1 MLANNW
7 SRTAHLGTTQ
17 LQYSPA
23 LVGFTVCL
31 SQPLKFNYPQCV
43 CTVVYGVGYSPFF
56 LLYTLDIT
64 VQPRLSGP
72 RLSGTSIIRTSQ
84 RPKNTI
90 PRMRR
95 RRDRWSFVGVV
106 IDSAMSYGL
115 YRLALAKI
123 DWPKYFSEHCWPW
136 SYCIGIVYS
145 LGIINQARNVGIS
158 VIRTVHLSGM
168 AAIGR
173 WTKGSG

>member
-1 MLANNW
+1 MCPANIYLCDW
-7 SRTAHLGTTQ
+7 SFETCHYWDREPLSDSRWESSLQCAARINARCVPTIMTT
-17 LQYSPA
+17 
-23 LVGFTVCL
+23 FT
-31 SQPLKFNYPQCV
+31 
-43 CTVVYGVGYSPFF
+43 T
-56 LLYTLDIT
+56 YTT

-84 RPKNTI
+84 RPKNTL

-106 IDSAMSYGL
+106 IDWAMSYGL

-136 SYCIGIVYS
+136 SYCIGIVYR

-158 VIRTVHLSGM
+158 VIRTFHLSGM

>member
-1 MLANNW
+1 MTGGRPIY
-7 SRTAHLGTTQ
+7 SRYLIDAV
-17 LQYSPA
+17 Y
-23 LVGFTVCL
+23 
-31 SQPLKFNYPQCV
+31 CV
-43 CTVVYGVGYSPFF
+43 CIILGHNISKQIPHPWNIVQQFNFYPKFKGYSSF
-56 LLYTLDIT
+56 YT

-72 RLSGTSIIRTSQ
+72 RLSGTSIIRTSL
-84 RPKNTI
+84 RPKNTL

-95 RRDRWSFVGVV
+95 RRDQWSFVGVV
-106 IDSAMSYGL
+106 IDWAMSYGL

-136 SYCIGIVYS
+136 SYCIGIVYR

-158 VIRTVHLSGM
+158 VIRTFHLSGM
-168 AAIGR
+168 AAIGW

>member
-1 MLANNW
+1 MKYGNSNILLAVFW
-7 SRTAHLGTTQ
+7 LPCQAMK
-17 LQYSPA
+17 
-23 LVGFTVCL
+23 CI
-31 SQPLKFNYPQCV
+31 
-43 CTVVYGVGYSPFF
+43 PFR
-56 LLYTLDIT
+56 DHKNT

-84 RPKNTI
+84 RPKNTL

-95 RRDRWSFVGVV
+95 RRDWRSFVGVV
-106 IDSAMSYGL
+106 IDWAMSYGL

-123 DWPKYFSEHCWPW
+123 DGPKYFSEHCWPW
-136 SYCIGIVYS
+136 SYCIGIVYR

-158 VIRTVHLSGM
+158 VIRTFHLSGM
-168 AAIGR
+168 AAIGQ